1 MKPSAITFLTSALV
15 LIPALSPLYSSAQRF
30 RHVEPKKTV
39 SMPRVEADPEVQ
51 PDTIDIIPRSVEEIL
66 ESITVDP
73 SAPDMNLFGMPK
85 IFMGYRK
92 IEPPK
97 AYELKDSLLSNAL
110 FHKIYHQQVPDTI
123 ERVVYTVVK
132 EEENPWDLAELPDM
146 PETTRDSIII
156 REAVMPEPMS
166 YIITGEVVPEWLSRG
181 KDSFRR
187 QMDMQYMNMIYT
199 PAQENYAYWTL
210 PVPPTLPPDDY
221 SYAGFLR
228 RQNIVVN
235 TNSAVVSEVEIEK
248 KHWLHV
254 VNFGVQ
260 FSQAYLSKNWYQGG
274 NDYLSLVG
282 NFFWDVQLN
291 PVYHPNLMFQS
302 TLSYKLGVNSTDN
315 EETHQQ
321 YSISVDEF
329 QHNLKF
335 GYRAAHNWYYSV
347 TTQFK
352 TQLLN
357 YYPINSSTRTA
368 SFLTPGNLNVGVGM
382 TYSKQNAKKTMTFNA
397 SISPLS
403 YNLKTAIDPK
413 VNHGQFGM
421 EQDEKTLSEYG
432 SSAELTFNWDLLS
445 NIHYRTRLFLFT
457 DYRDNSNA
465 DWQNTFEFQFSR
477 FFSTQLYINLR
488 YDSTADKEK
497 APKWNRWMMKELLSV
512 GLSYTFSTKQ

>member
-97 AYELKDSLLSNAL
+97 AYELKDSLLSHDL

-132 EEENPWDLAELPDM
+132 EEENPWDLAELPDV

-187 QMDMQYMNMIYT
+187 QMDMQYLNMIYT

-260 FSQAYLSKNWYQGG
+260 FSQ
-274 NDYLSLVG
+274 
-282 NFFWDVQLN
+282 
-291 PVYHPNLMFQS
+291 
-302 TLSYKLGVNSTDN
+302 
-315 EETHQQ
+315 
-321 YSISVDEF
+321 
-329 QHNLKF
+329 
-335 GYRAAHNWYYSV
+335 
-347 TTQFK
+347 
-352 TQLLN
+352 
-357 YYPINSSTRTA
+357 
-368 SFLTPGNLNVGVGM
+368 
-382 TYSKQNAKKTMTFNA
+382 
-397 SISPLS
+397 
-403 YNLKTAIDPK
+403 
-413 VNHGQFGM
+413 
-421 EQDEKTLSEYG
+421 
-432 SSAELTFNWDLLS
+432 
-445 NIHYRTRLFLFT
+445 
-457 DYRDNSNA
+457 
-465 DWQNTFEFQFSR
+465 
-477 FFSTQLYINLR
+477 
-488 YDSTADKEK
+488 
-497 APKWNRWMMKELLSV
+497 
-512 GLSYTFSTKQ
+512 